1 MNLNMLEIQGK
12 KGFPGGVTCQKK
24 KKKNRR
30 QKRHGFNSWAG
41 KILWKRAWQTTPVFL
56 AGRIPWKEE
65 TGGLTVHSVT
75 KSWTWLKSLSMQGKQ
90 KKTHI
95 HMSCRGSVYVGLG
108 TLVPYFF
115 PVVPLMSCSAQ
126 ADSSIQQIFCSQG
139 PHGRPQNQ
147 GAFLELLAACY
158 QSFWNSFIS
167 RL

>member
-1 MNLNMLEIQGK
+1 MNLKMLEIQGK

-24 KKKNRR
+24 KKKTGDRR
-30 QKRHGFNSWAG
+30 DKGSIPGQGRSSGRGHGKPLQYFLLGESHGKRRLVGLQSIASQRVGHDWSH
-41 KILWKRAWQTTPVFL
+41 L
-56 AGRIPWKEE
+56 ACKEN
-65 TGGLTVHSVT
+65 
-75 KSWTWLKSLSMQGKQ
+75 K